1 MWKLVCPTEGDWY
14 RIDNLLQVGE
24 IYQYLLENYHRTR
37 IRMIISS
44 GDKMLGVRFK
54 TRAKVEWFK
63 VFAKNCYGVGKFKI
77 RVKAYEDT

>member
-1 MWKLVCPTEGDWY
+1 
-14 RIDNLLQVGE
+14 
-24 IYQYLLENYHRTR
+24 
-37 IRMIISS
+37 MIISS